1 MSKKV
6 TTHSPK
12 LFIGMDIH
20 KRSWKVH
27 FSTDVTIGSGKTM
40 PPDPDGLHQYVKKY
54 YPGHQTSI
62 ADEVGCCGYTAA
74 RSFETFSW
82 DTYVVN
88 PADIP
93 RPSKSAIVKT
103 DKIDAKN
110 IARQLK
116 SGNLVKLAI
125 PDVPRECLRSLTRQ
139 RTSLAKDFRRIKCR
153 IKALM
158 LYYGIEIPEKFDTPT
173 WPLAFLRWLKDFKWN
188 YDTVDQTLKSM
199 LCQYQFIDLQI
210 KDVSTRIRAY
220 CRRHYKKDYYLLRS
234 VPGIGPITAANII
247 SELGDLRRFQSLKK
261 LAGYIGIAP
270 GMYCSGDNEKF
281 TGATPRANRT
291 IRSLIVEASWV
302 AIRQDPV
309 LQQYYRKHAGK
320 DSKAAIFK
328 VSRKLLSRI
337 HAVIKSE
344 ITYEIG
350 IVQ

>member
-1 MSKKV
+1 
-6 TTHSPK
+6 
-12 LFIGMDIH
+12 
-20 KRSWKVH
+20 
-27 FSTDVTIGSGKTM
+27 
-40 PPDPDGLHQYVKKY
+40 
-54 YPGHQTSI
+54 
-62 ADEVGCCGYTAA
+62 
-74 RSFETFSW
+74 
-82 DTYVVN
+82 
-88 PADIP
+88 
-93 RPSKSAIVKT
+93 
-103 DKIDAKN
+103 
-110 IARQLK
+110 
-116 SGNLVKLAI
+116 
-125 PDVPRECLRSLTRQ
+125 
-139 RTSLAKDFRRIKCR
+139 
-153 IKALM
+153 M